1 MNFKRQQTSI
11 EECDENFL
19 ASKGLKRQRDYIRVK
34 SKSRWLLLEMK
45 QPILTVIKQFKN
57 KSTMS
62 LDDSFDNEP
71 VFVSNKEKTH
81 SVKIK
86 TQILEE
92 FRRSRLENWEI
103 RALDLLKI
111 SYTNLKLKEAQISD
125 PIQGY

>member
-71 VFVSNKEKTH
+71 EFVSNKEKTH

>member
-1 MNFKRQQTSI
+1 MNFKRQQTTI

-111 SYTNLKLKEAQISD
+111 SYSNLKLKEAQISD
-125 PIQGY
+125 PI

>member
-1 MNFKRQQTSI
+1 
-11 EECDENFL
+11 
-19 ASKGLKRQRDYIRVK
+19 
-34 SKSRWLLLEMK
+34 MK
-45 QPILTVIKQFKN
+45 QPLLTVIKQFKK

-71 VFVSNKEKTH
+71 EMVQNKEKTH

-92 FRRSRLENWEI
+92 FRRSKLENWEV

-111 SYTNLKLKEAQISD
+111 DYPNLKLKEAHISES
-125 PIQGY
+125 ISGY

>member
-1 MNFKRQQTSI
+1 MNFKRQQTTI

>member
-1 MNFKRQQTSI
+1 
-11 EECDENFL
+11 
-19 ASKGLKRQRDYIRVK
+19 
-34 SKSRWLLLEMK
+34 MK

-111 SYTNLKLKEAQISD
+111 SYSNLKLKEAQISD
-125 PIQGY
+125 PISGY

>member
-1 MNFKRQQTSI
+1 
-11 EECDENFL
+11 
-19 ASKGLKRQRDYIRVK
+19 
-34 SKSRWLLLEMK
+34 MK

-125 PIQGY
+125 PISGY

>member
-1 MNFKRQQTSI
+1 MNFKRQQTTI

-19 ASKGLKRQRDYIRVK
+19 VSKGLKRQRDYIRVK